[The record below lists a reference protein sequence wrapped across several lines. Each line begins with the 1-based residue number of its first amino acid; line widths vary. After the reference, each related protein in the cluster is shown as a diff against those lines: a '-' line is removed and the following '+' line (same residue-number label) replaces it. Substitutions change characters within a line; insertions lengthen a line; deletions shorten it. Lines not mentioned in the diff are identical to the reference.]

1 MKRLLFFV
9 SQPVPPQDVMKF
21 YGVDIKDS
29 DEVVRQEAMKK
40 AAAAFFETSVDGEFK
55 AGPQGQSLEDANKIF
70 HGVEAKKRGHDLG
83 NPIPGYSGHN
93 RRFEADNIFGT
104 TY

>member
-1 MKRLLFFV
+1 M
-9 SQPVPPQDVMKF
+9 
-21 YGVDIKDS
+21 
-29 DEVVRQEAMKK
+29 
-40 AAAAFFETSVDGEFK
+40 
-55 AGPQGQSLEDANKIF
+55 EDANRIF
-70 HGVEAKKRGHDLG
+70 HGVEQRKRGHDLG